1 LVAAADRAGLTRI
14 KGPLGAVMGGLL
26 IGEAL
31 YARAYVAPN
40 LQNETAKEAVNQ
52 LSTLSAVAAANLIGT
67 RMMQNRT
74 LAKLP
79 PVKGLAQIEA
89 ARRVVGTMA
98 APAPVIQA
106 QRAAGN
112 VRSAAATTRAIRTGV
127 LGAIGPQSV
136 ATARRLAVRG
146 GALGVA
152 VAAGAALANT
162 DAGRR
167 AVQWVAGYWRTD
179 PSTGRQAYVAPH
191 QRRIG

>member
-1 LVAAADRAGLTRI
+1 
-14 KGPLGAVMGGLL
+14 LL

-79 PVKGLAQIEA
+79 PVKGIAAIEA
-89 ARRVVGTMA
+89 ARKVVVPAPA
-98 APAPVIQA
+98 APRAPA
-106 QRAAGN
+106 AARAA
-112 VRSAAATTRAIRTGV
+112 
-127 LGAIGPQSV
+127 LGALSGHPALPGIRRV
-136 ATARRLAVRG
+136 ALRG
-146 GALGVA
+146 GALGLA
-152 VAAGAALANT
+152 AAAGAA
-162 DAGRR
+162 
-167 AVQWVAGYWRTD
+167 AVALVQGYYRTD
-179 PSTGRQAYVAPH
+179 SSGRTSYVQPH